1 MPHSLANLAA
11 VIVLIGMALQLSS
24 CSEKRDGDTSFIEA
38 SKGFEKEL
46 TSDQRKAAIKQLQ
59 TETNSKPLHVPA
71 PLGAGRAASRS
82 TRLSC

>member
-11 VIVLIGMALQLSS
+11 VIVLIGMAPQLSS
-24 CSEKRDGDTSFIEA
+24 CSEKRDGDTSFIKA

-59 TETNSKPLHVPA
+59 TETNSKPQ
-71 PLGAGRAASRS
+71 
-82 TRLSC
+82 